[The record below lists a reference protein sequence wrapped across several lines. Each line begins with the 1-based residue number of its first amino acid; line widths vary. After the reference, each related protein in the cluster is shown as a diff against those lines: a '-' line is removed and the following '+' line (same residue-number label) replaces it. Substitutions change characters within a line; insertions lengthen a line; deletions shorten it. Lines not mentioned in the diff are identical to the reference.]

1 MPTWKR
7 NIFVR
12 VVTRRMQEE
21 GRTAEDVLEEY
32 PELKPETELEQR
44 IADLEDAIAS
54 ILGGVV

>member
-1 MPTWKR
+1 MPIWKR

-32 PELKPETELEQR
+32 PALTSDEKTE
-44 IADLEDAIAS
+44 
-54 ILGGVV
+54 ILAAL

>member
-21 GRTAEDVLEEY
+21 GRPAEDILAQYPALTDEEKA
-32 PELKPETELEQR
+32 E
-44 IADLEDAIAS
+44 
-54 ILGGVV
+54 ILNAVQSA

>member
-12 VVTRRMQEE
+12 VIMRRMQEE

-32 PELKPETELEQR
+32 PALTSDEKTE
-44 IADLEDAIAS
+44 
-54 ILGGVV
+54 ILAEINKVA

>member
-1 MPTWKR
+1 VPTWKR

-32 PELKPETELEQR
+32 PALTSDEKTE
-44 IADLEDAIAS
+44 
-54 ILGGVV
+54 ILAAL

>member
-1 MPTWKR
+1 MPIWKR

-32 PELKPETELEQR
+32 PALTEDEKT
-44 IADLEDAIAS
+44 E
-54 ILGGVV
+54 ILAAL

>member
-21 GRTAEDVLEEY
+21 GRTAEYIIMEY
-32 PELKPETELEQR
+32 PALTAEEKAEIL
-44 IADLEDAIAS
+44 AAINA
-54 ILGGVV
+54 